1 MIRSSKVSL
10 KFANLAKKDTLAKV
24 LSEYQRVTRYF
35 IDILW
40 ELETIPTLP
49 PKSIT
54 SLVSTWLSSRLIQCS
69 AKQAS
74 GIVRGTKQ
82 KFKQRQYIIEK
93 LKKEGKTQESLK
105 LQKIQDAHSLSKP
118 EINSI
123 CPELDVRFCKIELNR
138 INSFDGWLTLSSL
151 GDKIKLM
158 LPFRRN
164 KHFNK
169 LLEKGKLKPGI
180 RLTNSSVTFMFEMQP
195 LPKVANGITLGI
207 DIGMLNTISCSN
219 GFQSQKN
226 GHGYDLSKIL
236 TIMNRKQKGSKAFK
250 RCQAHRTNYIN
261 WSINQL
267 NLQGVKQVNLENI
280 KDLRRGRK
288 SSGKLSHWTYR
299 DIFGKLNNICE
310 QFGVQVVH
318 KSPTYTSQRCSRC
331 GWTQKT
337 NRHGKLFCC
346 KHCNYTCDAD
356 LNASINISLNLPAI
370 SREERLRSIS
380 KLGFYWLTLS
390 QEHTVPDV
398 QKTLEHLS

>member
-10 KFANLAKKDTLAKV
+10 KFANLAKKETLIKV
-24 LSEYQRVTRYF
+24 LSEYQRVTQYF

-40 ELETIPTLP
+40 ELETAPTLP
-49 PKSIT
+49 PKSVT

-105 LQKIQDAHSLSKP
+105 LQKIQDAHPLSKP
-118 EINSI
+118 ELHSI
-123 CPELDVRFCKIELNR
+123 CPEMDTRFCKIELNR
-138 INSFDGWLTLSSL
+138 VNSFDGWLTLGSL
-151 GDKIKLM
+151 GNKIKLV

-164 KHFNK
+164 KHFNR

-180 RLTNSSVTFMFEMQP
+180 RLANDSVTFMFEIQP
-195 LPKVANGITLGI
+195 LPKLVNGVTLGI

-226 GHGYDLSKIL
+226 SHGYDLSKIL
-236 TIMNRKQKGSKAFK
+236 TIMNRKRKGSKAFK
-250 RCQAHRTNYIN
+250 RCQTHRINYIN
-261 WSINQL
+261 WSIHQL
-267 NLQGVKQVNLENI
+267 NLQEVKQVNLEDI
-280 KDLRRGRK
+280 KDLRRSKK
-288 SSGKLSHWTYR
+288 SSGKLNHWTYR
-299 DIFGKLNNICE
+299 DIFGKLLSICE

-331 GWTQKT
+331 GWTQKA

-346 KHCNYTCDAD
+346 KHCGYTCDAD

-370 SREERLRSIS
+370 SREERLRSAS

-390 QEHTVPDV
+390 QESTVPDV
-398 QKTLEHLS
+398 QKTLEYLS